1 MVSTSGAKLLPESA
15 LTAMRDE
22 LFPLT
27 TLLTPNIPEANAL
40 WAHMDIDPPPIHSLA
55 DFQNYVESLFAV
67 IDCEWL
73 LVKGG
78 HLPFT
83 ASGFVASSARSSEV
97 VVDILYGP
105 RSLAPSPTL
114 LRTQYQDSRHTH
126 GTGCSLACKPTMSAT
141 SKDFFIRRL
150 T

>member
-1 MVSTSGAKLLPESA
+1 MVATTGAKLLPESA
-15 LTAMRDE
+15 LTAMTNE

-40 WAHMDIDPPPIHSLA
+40 CTHMNIDPPPIHRLA

-67 IDCEWL
+67 LNCEWL

-83 ASGFVASSARSSEV
+83 KSERVASLAVNGEV

-114 LRTQYQDSRHTH
+114 FRTKYQDTKHTH
-126 GTGCSLACKPTMSAT
+126 GTGCSLACKSIKSRYFRVPQ
-141 SKDFFIRRL
+141 L